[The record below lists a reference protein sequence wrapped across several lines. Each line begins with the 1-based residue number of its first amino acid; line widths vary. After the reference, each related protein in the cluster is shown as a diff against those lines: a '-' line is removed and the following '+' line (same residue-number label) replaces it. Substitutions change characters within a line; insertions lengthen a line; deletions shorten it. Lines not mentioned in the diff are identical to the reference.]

1 MTEEQYRRSGNVAY
15 PVVMVSCA
23 MVLVTLLV
31 TVFREQLYARTVIQG
46 IVIFLAMIVATVTY
60 LRKDYTKRGMILIT
74 GMGAL
79 MYLTVSVF
87 NGSPYSFMYGF
98 AILFCCIAYMNK
110 RLVMWGNLFI
120 VIGFL
125 IRCIRMFIGIDSFD
139 FELVAIGAISV
150 ILCCF
155 ASGKAVTLLLK
166 HIAESVEII
175 SKKAEEQEAAAN
187 VMLGV
192 AQEINSR
199 FVKATV
205 RMDELEEAL
214 GINDKSMQD
223 IAGSMSSVSESIQNE
238 AGMCSSIQENVNG
251 AEKETKEMIE
261 SSDKVKETIAE
272 SAEIVA
278 ALKTQADSVNES
290 NKSTVEAITRLSKK
304 VTEVENFTNAILTIS
319 SQTNLLALNASI
331 EAARAGEAGK
341 GFAVVADEIRKL
353 SEDTRE
359 SANQITG
366 IIGELVADVEI
377 TTSSVEVSSQTIDEQ
392 GQMIAATKDKFDLIE
407 AEVKELIQNINET
420 EAFMK
425 EIIVATGSIN
435 ESISD
440 LSAVSEEVA
449 ASSQEG
455 ASVSANAVES
465 TKRVNHELRQIRK
478 LAAKLTGENE

>member
-15 PVVMVSCA
+15 PVVMVSSA
-23 MVLVTLLV
+23 MVLITLLV

-46 IVIFLAMIVATVTY
+46 IVIFIAMAVATVTY

-74 GMGAL
+74 GAGAL
-79 MYLTVSVF
+79 MYLTVSIF

-110 RLVMWGNLFI
+110 RLIMWGNLFI

-125 IRCIRMFIGIDSFD
+125 IRCIRMFSGIDTFD

-166 HIAESVEII
+166 HIADSVEII

-187 VMLGV
+187 VMMGV

-223 IAGSMSSVSESIQNE
+223 IAGSMSSVAESIQNE
-238 AGMCSSIQENVNG
+238 AGMCNSIQRNVDG

-278 ALKTQADSVNES
+278 ALKAQAESVNES

-304 VTEVENFTNAILTIS
+304 VSEVENFTNAILTIS
-319 SQTNLLALNASI
+319 EQTNLLALNASI

-353 SEDTRE
+353 SEDTRV

-366 IIGELVADVEI
+366 IIGDLVADVGV
-377 TTSSVEVSSQTIDEQ
+377 TNSSMEVSSKTIEEQ

-425 EIIVATGSIN
+425 EIIAATGSIN

-440 LSAVSEEVA
+440 LSAVSEEIA
-449 ASSQEG
+449 ASSEEG

-478 LAAKLTGENE
+478 LAVKLTGENE

>member
-15 PVVMVSCA
+15 PVVMVSSA
-23 MVLVTLLV
+23 MVLITLLV

-46 IVIFLAMIVATVTY
+46 IVIFIAMAVATVTY

-74 GMGAL
+74 GAGAL
-79 MYLTVSVF
+79 MYLTVSIF

-110 RLVMWGNLFI
+110 RLIMWGNLFI

-125 IRCIRMFIGIDSFD
+125 IRCIRMLNGIDSFD

-155 ASGKAVTLLLK
+155 ASVKAVTLLLK
-166 HIAESVEII
+166 YNEESVETIT
-175 SKKAEEQEAAAN
+175 KKAEEQEAAAN

-238 AGMCSSIQENVNG
+238 AGMCSSIQKNVNG

-278 ALKTQADSVNES
+278 ALKAQADAVNNS
-290 NKSTVEAITRLSKK
+290 NRSTVEAITRLSKK
-304 VTEVENFTNAILTIS
+304 VAEVENFTNAILTIS
-319 SQTNLLALNASI
+319 EQTNLLALNASI

-353 SEDTRE
+353 SEDTRV

-366 IIGELVADVEI
+366 IIGDLVADVGV
-377 TTSSVEVSSQTIDEQ
+377 TNSSMEVSSKTIEEQ

-425 EIIVATGSIN
+425 EIIAATGSIN

-440 LSAVSEEVA
+440 LSAVSEEIA

-478 LAAKLTGENE
+478 LAVKLTGENE

>member
-1 MTEEQYRRSGNVAY
+1 MTEDQYRRSGKVAY

-31 TVFREQLYARTVIQG
+31 TVFREQLYARTVVQG
-46 IVIFLAMIVATVTY
+46 IVIFLAMVVATVTY
-60 LRKDYTKRGMILIT
+60 LRKDYTKRGMIFIT

-110 RLVMWGNLFI
+110 RLIMWGNLFI

-166 HIAESVEII
+166 HIDESVEII
-175 SKKAEEQEAAAN
+175 AKKAEQQEAAAN
-187 VMLGV
+187 VMMGV

-205 RMDELEEAL
+205 RMDELEEAM

-238 AGMCSSIQENVNG
+238 AGMCSSIQKNVDG
-251 AEKETKEMIE
+251 AEKETKEMIA

-278 ALKTQADSVNES
+278 ALKAQADSVNES

-304 VTEVENFTNAILTIS
+304 VADVENFTNAILTIS
-319 SQTNLLALNASI
+319 EQTNLLALNASI

-353 SEDTRE
+353 SEDTRV

-366 IIGELVADVEI
+366 IIGELVADVEV
-377 TTSSVEVSSQTIDEQ
+377 TNSSMEVSSKTIEEQ

-425 EIIVATGSIN
+425 EIIAATGSIN

-449 ASSQEG
+449 ASSEEG